1 MVRGLNRFRDYFAD
15 HKDCYVL
22 IGGAALWLVL
32 DDAGL
37 EPRATR
43 DLDIVLSI
51 EALDSQF
58 AALFWQFVNEGGY
71 QIKEKSSSEK
81 IFYRFSHPSEPDYP
95 EILELFSR
103 APDQMVLG
111 DSHLTPIPVAED
123 VSSLSAILLD
133 EDYYQFLHAN
143 VTELDGVS
151 IIDERCLIPFK
162 AKAWLDMT
170 ERKAAGGKVDSKDI
184 KKHRNDVLS
193 LYQILEPDSSIT
205 LPESIAGDLTA
216 FLEQVEPEIDGNVL
230 KGRGIK
236 GVTPDEVLARVGAVF
251 GLSAA
256 AGEN

>member
-32 DDAGL
+32 DEAGL

-58 AALFWQFVNEGGY
+58 AALFWHFVNEGGY
-71 QIKEKSSSEK
+71 QIKEKSSGEK
-81 IFYRFSHPSEPDYP
+81 IFYRFSNPTDKGYP
-95 EILELFSR
+95 EMLELFSR
-103 APDQMVLG
+103 APDQLVLG
-111 DSHLTPIPVAED
+111 DDSHLTPIPVAED

-133 EDYYQFLHAN
+133 GDYYQFLHGN
-143 VTELDGVS
+143 ITEIDGVP

-170 ERKAAGGKVDSKDI
+170 ERKAAGGRVDSKDI

-193 LYQILEPDSSIT
+193 LYQILDPDSAIT
-205 LPESIAGDLTA
+205 LPESIAGDLIA
-216 FLEQVEPEIDGNVL
+216 FLEQVEPEIDGNL
-230 KGRGIK
+230 LEARGIK
-236 GVTPDEVLARVGAVF
+236 GVTPDQVLARIEAVF
-251 GLSAA
+251 GVS
-256 AGEN
+256 GG